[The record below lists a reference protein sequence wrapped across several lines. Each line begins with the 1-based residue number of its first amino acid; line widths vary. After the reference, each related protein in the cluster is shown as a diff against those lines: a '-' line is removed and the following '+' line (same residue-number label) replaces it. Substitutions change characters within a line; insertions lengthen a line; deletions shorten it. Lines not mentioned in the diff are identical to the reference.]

1 MFLSLLHTSYLATK
15 IEVIVQNLQVL
26 RIDSRFWIFI
36 EHSMQKSMV
45 YDKLISMIAFGI
57 AVCCLLS
64 ALIAHLTYCVQVTK
78 SYIVIDWLTGS
89 EWIKIV
95 MS

>member
-57 AVCCLLS
+57 AAGISLC
-64 ALIAHLTYCVQVTK
+64 AENQQK
-78 SYIVIDWLTGS
+78 
-89 EWIKIV
+89 K
-95 MS
+95 